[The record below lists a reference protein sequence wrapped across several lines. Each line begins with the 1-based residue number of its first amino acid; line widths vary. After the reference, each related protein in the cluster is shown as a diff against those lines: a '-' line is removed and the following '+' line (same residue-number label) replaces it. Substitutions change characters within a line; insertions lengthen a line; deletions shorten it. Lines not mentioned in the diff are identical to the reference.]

1 MSGSRAAA
9 PDKLERGA
17 MGVMDIVFFVLA
29 GVAPMGV
36 VVALTVLAIALGN
49 GAGVPGTYLV
59 AGIILALFAIGYVR
73 MSARV
78 TNAGA
83 FYAYA
88 TKGLGHRVGGAT
100 AYIAVLAYNATTI
113 GVLGALA
120 FFANQVMNSVVGIDL
135 PWQAWALIAF
145 AIVAVLSYFEVTLSA
160 KVLGLALLCEVGI
173 LLAFDIGVLV
183 QNGFHGFSL
192 DVFKPSIV
200 FGPGFGV
207 TLMLAF
213 GSYVG
218 FEATALYGEEAKNP
232 RKAVPRA
239 TYIALTAITVFYLV
253 TTWAAISAYGVNHA
267 QAAAG
272 ADPTGFLFAANAK
285 YVGGFTND
293 AMQLLVITSLFAAF
307 LAFHCNTARYHYAL
321 ARDGLLPKALSHTH
335 PKYGSPIIASAVQ
348 LAVVAIVVIAFA
360 IAGQNPYLQMGTA
373 FYGLGV
379 LGIVLLQAIAS
390 TAVVGFFLKRKEA
403 GVSKWGTIIAPA
415 LGALGLTTGLVF
427 MIKYYPTLTGSKEA
441 WINALPWLLVV
452 AAALGAVVATVLRNR
467 EPVEYDHM
475 GDERAD
481 LILGEQRLGEP
492 AASEQLTP
500 A

>member
-1 MSGSRAAA
+1 MSTTRAAA
-9 PDKLERGA
+9 PDKLDRGA
-17 MGVMDIVFFVLA
+17 MSVTDIVFFVLA

-59 AGIILALFAIGYVR
+59 AGIVLALFAIGYVR
-73 MSARV
+73 MSRRV

-88 TKGLGHRVGGAT
+88 TKGLGHRIGGAT
-100 AYIAVLAYNATTI
+100 AYIAVLAYNAATVGI
-113 GVLGALA
+113 LGALA

-135 PWQAWALIAF
+135 PWQAWAAIAF
-145 AIVAVLSYFEVTLSA
+145 ATVAVLSYFEVTLSA

-173 LLAFDIGVLV
+173 LLAFDVGVLV
-183 QNGFHGFSL
+183 ENGFHGFSL
-192 DVFKPSIV
+192 AVFKPSTV

-232 RKAVPRA
+232 HRAVPRA
-239 TYIALTAITVFYLV
+239 TYIALAVITGFYLV
-253 TTWAAISAYGVNHA
+253 TTWAAISAYGVDHA

-272 ADPTGFLFAANAK
+272 ANPTAFLFAANAR
-285 YVGGFTND
+285 YVGGFTTD
-293 AMQLLVITSLFAAF
+293 AMQILVITSLFAAF

-321 ARDGLLPKALSHTH
+321 ARDGLLPRALSHTH
-335 PKYGSPIIASAVQ
+335 PKYGSPIVASAVQ
-348 LAVVAIVVIAFA
+348 LAIVAVIVIAVAI
-360 IAGQNPYLQMGTA
+360 GGLDPYLQMGTA
-373 FYGLGV
+373 AYGLGV

-390 TAVVGFFLKRKEA
+390 TAVVGFFVKRKEP
-403 GVSKWGTIIAPA
+403 GVSKWGTIVAPA
-415 LGALGLTTGLVF
+415 LGAIGLTTGLVF
-427 MIKYYPTLTGSKEA
+427 MVKYYSTLTGSKEA
-441 WINALPWLLVV
+441 WVNALPWLLV
-452 AAALGAVVATVLRNR
+452 AAAVLGVIAATVLRNR
-467 EPVEYDHM
+467 EPDEYAHM
-475 GDERAD
+475 GDEPAD
-481 LILGEQRLGEP
+481 MLLGQQRLGEP
-492 AASEQLTP
+492 VPIDELTP

>member
-1 MSGSRAAA
+1 M
-9 PDKLERGA
+9 
-17 MGVMDIVFFVLA
+17 
-29 GVAPMGV
+29 
-36 VVALTVLAIALGN
+36 
-49 GAGVPGTYLV
+49 
-59 AGIILALFAIGYVR
+59 
-73 MSARV
+73 
-78 TNAGA
+78 
-83 FYAYA
+83 
-88 TKGLGHRVGGAT
+88 
-100 AYIAVLAYNATTI
+100 LAYNAATI
-113 GVLGALA
+113 GILGALA
-120 FFANQVMNSVVGIDL
+120 FFANQVMNSVLGIDM
-135 PWQAWALIAF
+135 PWQAWAAIAF

-160 KVLGLALLCEVGI
+160 KVLGLALLCEVSI
-173 LLAFDIGVLV
+173 LLAFDVGVLLH
-183 QNGFHGFSL
+183 NGFHGFSL

-232 RKAVPRA
+232 HKAVPRA
-239 TYIALTAITVFYLV
+239 TYIALAVITGFYLL

-285 YVGGFTND
+285 YVGGFTTD

-348 LAVVAIVVIAFA
+348 LAIVAIVVIAFA
-360 IAGQNPYLQMGTA
+360 VAGQNPYLQMGTA

-390 TAVVGFFLKRKEA
+390 TAVVGFFLKRKEP
-403 GVSKWGTIIAPA
+403 GVSKWGTIIAPSTRRHRPHNRPRVHDQVLPHTHRQQGSVDQRA
-415 LGALGLTTGLVF
+415 AMAARRRSRARRDRRDRATEPRTRRIPAHGRRARRPHPRRAAPRRAHTHRTTHPRVNR
-427 MIKYYPTLTGSKEA
+427 PAGSTIGPEPGTRRSA
-441 WINALPWLLVV
+441 PSP
-452 AAALGAVVATVLRNR
+452 ATKKTSGGHAQHKH
-467 EPVEYDHM
+467 PH
-475 GDERAD
+475 GQH
-481 LILGEQRLGEP
+481 GP
-492 AASEQLTP
+492 
-500 A
+500 